1 VIWPVFANYSAT
13 FSKLRLKSG
22 TMKFRIA
29 IGRCAC
35 QPPYRNA
42 VEECVCKAIHATL
55 TNWRGRLPADVA
67 AVPTELFEEQIVEGC
82 RVSFAT
88 YKLGDGGGTTLVVRQ
103 ALVHTW
109 SRPTYLSI
117 GAVGR
122 LYAEGLLLTADGN
135 VEPASDDLMWQF
147 R

>member
-1 VIWPVFANYSAT
+1 
-13 FSKLRLKSG
+13 
-22 TMKFRIA
+22 MKFRIA
-29 IGRCAC
+29 IGRCDC
-35 QPPYRNA
+35 QSPYDNA
-42 VEECVCKAIHATL
+42 VEERVCKEIHERVA
-55 TNWRGRLPADVA
+55 NWRSRLPIDVA

-82 RVSFAT
+82 RVTFAT
-88 YKLGDGGGTTLVVRQ
+88 YKLGIGGDGTLVVCQ

-122 LYAEGLLLTADGN
+122 LYAEGLLLTSGGN
-135 VEPASDDLMWQF
+135 VEPAPDDLMWQF

>member
-1 VIWPVFANYSAT
+1 
-13 FSKLRLKSG
+13 
-22 TMKFRIA
+22 MKFRIA
-29 IGRCAC
+29 IGRCDC

-42 VEECVCKAIHATL
+42 VEECVCKAIHETL
-55 TNWRGRLPADVA
+55 ANWRSRLPGDVA
-67 AVPTELFEEQIVEGC
+67 AVPTELFEEQIDEGC
-82 RVSFAT
+82 RVTFAT
-88 YKLGDGGGTTLVVRQ
+88 YKLGDSEAGTLVVRQ

-122 LYAEGLLLTADGN
+122 LYAEGLLLTSDGN
-135 VEPASDDLMWQF
+135 VQPVSDDLMWQF